1 MGSRGEVGDV
11 AAEAEAAGLLPSLLQ
26 PGWVLHGARR
36 CGVESWQGGAALRLL
51 RVSALALQSCSGLR
65 AMCGGVGPS
74 GVSLCLGI
82 RVLFYQRVH
91 MCVCTQL
98 GMSVNVQV
106 PLGVPR
112 VCTCGGCH
120 REGTPVCAC
129 IS

>member
-1 MGSRGEVGDV
+1 M
-11 AAEAEAAGLLPSLLQ
+11 
-26 PGWVLHGARR
+26 
-36 CGVESWQGGAALRLL
+36 RLL
-51 RVSALALQSCSGLR
+51 RVSALALKSCSGLS
-65 AMCGGVGPS
+65 AMCGAVGPS

-106 PLGVPR
+106 PC
-112 VCTCGGCH
+112 VCTCRGCH